1 MHWAGKLQTF
11 FWGVRGG
18 EIKRKRTGKMKKK
31 TFLLPVQKPPSRGTG
46 ARECPQSSF
55 FPLPSPREFFAPF
68 PLSSSLLYFLL
79 PWALARNVKMSS
91 GNVMLLITLLSRGYR
106 TCFYG
111 GNGRGGGK
119 ISVKISVC
127 WSEKQNELRRY
138 SFSKICTM
146 LYSTLKYSSL
156 TL

>member
-1 MHWAGKLQTF
+1 
-11 FWGVRGG
+11 
-18 EIKRKRTGKMKKK
+18 
-31 TFLLPVQKPPSRGTG
+31 
-46 ARECPQSSF
+46 
-55 FPLPSPREFFAPF
+55 
-68 PLSSSLLYFLL
+68 
-79 PWALARNVKMSS
+79 
-91 GNVMLLITLLSRGYR
+91 MLLITLLSRGYR

-146 LYSTLKYSSL
+146 LYSTLKYPSL
-156 TL
+156 TLQYNDRSCKNIYSHLNCAFDNI